1 MLFRL
6 IIRLLQRH
14 IHFVNAS
21 LQQKC
26 FRLRQLGGSGTV
38 PAAQQIVRGHAFLHI
53 LHRLPQTAAR
63 AQIQSQNTGRAEG
76 PDALL
81 AERLRSAAQQ
91 LVGTPVMLAHTGDA
105 VEGQKAQNNL
115 QLAVII
121 IALTLA
127 ERSVALQRRYVP
139 FLDLQHFRHH
149 VQRKHAAH
157 NNQHR
162 LRILPQYFRRTFS
175 QPVEKMLPVL
185 RAHRPVAQLLHC
197 SQQAVKITAAV
208 QPVQRFLV
216 LLLLCVPLPQT
227 TEVHLLLC
235 LRQQAESMTRCL
247 LQHMMTAQSAVGQPD
262 NKGVAFQQSAYR
274 LPAACAVGKGHL
286 LRRKLLRLPH
296 KQQQALLLRRQR
308 L

>member
-26 FRLRQLGGSGTV
+26 FRLRQLSGSGTM
-38 PAAQQIVRGHAFLHI
+38 PAAQQIVRWHTLLHI

-63 AQIQSQNTGRAEG
+63 AQIQPQNTGRAEG

-81 AERLRSAAQQ
+81 AERLRSTAQQ

-121 IALTLA
+121 IALALA
-127 ERSVALQRRYVP
+127 ERSVALQRRYIP
-139 FLDLQHFRHH
+139 FLNLQHFRHH
-149 VQRKHAAH
+149 VQRKHTAH

-162 LRILPQYFRRTFS
+162 LRILPQYFRRTFV

-197 SQQAVKITAAV
+197 SQQTVKITAAV
-208 QPVQRFLV
+208 QPVKRFLV
-216 LLLLCVPLPQT
+216 LLLLCVPLSQT
-227 TEVHLLLC
+227 AEVHLLLR
-235 LRQQAESMTRCL
+235 LRQQAESVARRL
-247 LQHMMTAQSAVGQPD
+247 LQHMMTAKSAVGQPD
-262 NKGVAFQQSAYR
+262 NKGITFQQSAYR
-274 LPAACAVGKGHL
+274 LSAACAVGKGHL
-286 LRRKLLRLPH
+286 LRRKFLRLPH
-296 KQQQALLLRRQR
+296 KQQ
-308 L
+308 